1 MSANSSHAKSRRRL
15 FMQRQAQLHWT
26 EMLRRRS
33 TVAFI
38 LGVLVWSLI
47 MFRLFYYQ
55 VLKASEYKKIA
66 TRQVQ
71 LHIKLEAKRGIIYD
85 RKGNELVINLPA
97 ESFFAV
103 PESVSNV
110 ELVTKT
116 FFPSPDPKA
125 IQIKPD
131 LTSRKK
137 FVWLKRKVEKEEGD
151 KLKEIKLDGVWAKYE
166 TKRYY
171 LYGDLVKEVLG
182 FVDIDNRGLGGMEY
196 QYDGLLK
203 GQEGE
208 GIFQRD
214 GHQNY
219 YQTTE
224 FPIQKPVDGRS
235 LVLTIDVELQSIVE
249 QELKRGIE
257 LTGADG
263 GYALFMHPR
272 TGEILAMAYCGKD
285 DGLPIKNRVISD
297 CFEPGSTFKLITA
310 AAALEGKLFDP
321 EDKIFAENGK
331 FKVGSKIIHDVH
343 PYGWLTFKEC
353 VMYSSNIALGKI
365 ALRAGKEKIYG
376 CARNFGVGTKTGID
390 LPGEASGFIPSVK
403 NRWPDVALAN
413 IGFGQGVSLT
423 ALQIACAYSA
433 VANGGILMKPYLV
446 KAVLNEKGD
455 TLNTFSPV
463 PVRRVVSENTANLLV
478 DFLKGVV
485 ISGSGKKAKVD
496 GLEIGG
502 KTGTAQKAKPGGGG
516 YEENS
521 YLASFIGFFPADD
534 PQMVGLITLD
544 SPRSAHLGGS
554 TAAPVFKNTTQRIVA
569 LAGET
574 ILTSVAKNVL
584 SASKQ
589 KAPLALLEQKLKETE
604 RKYLVQSGKT
614 PVLSLPVSDSTAEID
629 SQIPDVRGMTTRE
642 AVRILNQKDLK
653 FVVRGSGIVVNQ
665 IFEADSSLARDSTSI
680 ILECQPL

>member
-1 MSANSSHAKSRRRL
+1 MSVNFSKVKSRRRL
-15 FMQRQAQLHWT
+15 FMQRQAQAQWT

-38 LGVLVWSLI
+38 LATVIWSLI
-47 MFRLFYYQ
+47 LCRLFYYQ

-66 TRQVQ
+66 TRQAQ

-85 RKGNELVINLPA
+85 RQGNELAINLPA

-110 ELVTKT
+110 NLVTKT
-116 FFPSPDPKA
+116 FFPFPDPKA
-125 IQIKPD
+125 IQMTKE

-151 KLKEIKLDGVWAKYE
+151 KLKETKLEGVWAKYE

-171 LYGDLVKEVLG
+171 VYAGLAKDVLG
-182 FVDIDNRGLGGMEY
+182 FVDIDNCGLGGMEY
-196 QYDGLLK
+196 QYDRLLK
-203 GQEGE
+203 GQDGD

-224 FPIQKPVDGRS
+224 FPIQKPVDGKS

-257 LTGADG
+257 MTGADG

-310 AAALEGKLFDP
+310 AAALEGKLYAP

-343 PYGWLTFKEC
+343 PNGWLTFKEC

-365 ALRAGKEKIYG
+365 ALRVGKEKLYD
-376 CARNFGVGTKTGID
+376 CARSFGVGFKTGID
-390 LPGEASGFIPSVK
+390 LPGEASGYIPSAK

-423 ALQIACAYSA
+423 ALQIVCAYSA
-433 VANGGILMKPYLV
+433 VANGGVLMKPYVV
-446 KAVLNEKGD
+446 KAVLDEKGD
-455 TLNTFSPV
+455 TLNAFTPV

-485 ISGSGKKAKVD
+485 TSGSGKRAKVD

-534 PQMVGLITLD
+534 PQMIGLITLD
-544 SPRSAHLGGS
+544 SPKNAHLGGS
-554 TAAPVFKNTTQRIVA
+554 TAAPVFKNAAQRIVA
-569 LAGET
+569 LAGED

-589 KAPLALLEQKLKETE
+589 KAPLALLEQKLQETE
-604 RKYLVQSGKT
+604 QKYLAQSGE
-614 PVLSLPVSDSTAEID
+614 PPALSRTMSDSTAGMD

-642 AVRILNQKDLK
+642 AVRILNQKDVK

-665 IFEADSSLARDSTSI
+665 IFEADSSLVKDSSCM

>member
-1 MSANSSHAKSRRRL
+1 
-15 FMQRQAQLHWT
+15 
-26 EMLRRRS
+26 
-33 TVAFI
+33 VAFI
-38 LGVLVWSLI
+38 LGTVVWSLI

-55 VLKASEYKKIA
+55 VLKAPEYKKIA

-85 RKGNELVINLPA
+85 RRGNELAINLPA

-103 PESVSNV
+103 PESVGNV

-116 FFPSPDPKA
+116 FFPARDPKA
-125 IQIKPD
+125 LQIRED

-151 KLKEIKLDGVWAKYE
+151 KLKEIKLEGVWAKYE

-171 LYGDLVKEVLG
+171 LYTDLAKEVLG
-182 FVDIDNRGLGGMEY
+182 FVDIDNRGLGGVEY
-196 QYDGLLK
+196 QYDRLLK
-203 GQEGE
+203 GEEGE

-224 FPIQKPVDGRS
+224 FPIQKPVDGKS
-235 LVLTIDVELQSIVE
+235 LVLTLDVELQSIVE
-249 QELKRGIE
+249 QELKQGIE

-263 GYALFMHPR
+263 GYAIFMHPR

-285 DGLPIKNRVISD
+285 DGLPVKNRAISD

-310 AAALEGKLFDP
+310 AAALENKLFAP

-331 FKVGSKIIHDVH
+331 FKVGNKIIHDVH
-343 PYGWLTFKEC
+343 PNGWLTFKEC

-365 ALRAGKEKIYG
+365 ALRVGKERLYD
-376 CARNFGVGTKTGID
+376 CARKFGVGTKTGVD

-403 NRWPDVALAN
+403 NRWADVALAN

-433 VANGGILMKPYLV
+433 VANGGILMKPYMV
-446 KAVLNEKGD
+446 KAILDEKGD
-455 TLNTFSPV
+455 TLETFSPV
-463 PVRRVVSENTANLLV
+463 QVRRVVSENTADLLV

-485 ISGSGKKAKVD
+485 TSGSGKRAKIE

-534 PQMVGLITLD
+534 PQMIGLITLD
-544 SPRSAHLGGS
+544 SPKSAHLGGS
-554 TAAPVFKNTTQRIVA
+554 TAAPVFKNAAQRIVA
-569 LAGET
+569 LTGEN

-584 SASKQ
+584 SANKQ
-589 KAPLALLEQKLKETE
+589 KAPLVLLEQKLKENE
-604 RKYLVQSGKT
+604 QKYLIQSGKQ
-614 PVLSLPVSDSTAEID
+614 PVLSLPVSDSTIRVD

-642 AVRILNQKDLK
+642 AIRILNQKDLK
-653 FVVRGSGIVVNQ
+653 FVVRGSGVVVNQ
-665 IFEADSSLARDSTSI
+665 IFEADSGLVSDSSCMI
-680 ILECQPL
+680 IECRPL

>member
-1 MSANSSHAKSRRRL
+1 M
-15 FMQRQAQLHWT
+15 
-26 EMLRRRS
+26 
-33 TVAFI
+33 AFI
-38 LGVLVWSLI
+38 LATLVWSLI

-55 VLKASEYKKIA
+55 VLKAAEYKKIA

-85 RKGNELVINLPA
+85 RKGNELAINLPA

-110 ELVTKT
+110 DLVTRT
-116 FFPSPDPKA
+116 FFSPPNPKA
-125 IQIKPD
+125 IQIKRD
-131 LTSRKK
+131 LASRRK

-151 KLKEIKLDGVWAKYE
+151 KLKQIKLDGVWAKYE

-171 LYGDLVKEVLG
+171 LYGDLAREVLG
-182 FVDIDNRGLGGMEY
+182 FVDIDNRGLGGIEY
-196 QYDGLLK
+196 QCDQLLR
-203 GQEGE
+203 GEEGE

-224 FPIQKPVDGRS
+224 FPIQRPVDGKS

-249 QELKRGIE
+249 QELKKGIE
-257 LTGADG
+257 LTGAEG
-263 GYALFMHPR
+263 GYAVFMQPR

-285 DGLPIKNRVISD
+285 DGLPVKNRVISD

-310 AAALEGKLFDP
+310 AAALEAKLFAP
-321 EDKIFAENGK
+321 EDTIFAENGR
-331 FKVGSKIIHDVH
+331 FKVGRKIIHDVH
-343 PYGWLTFKEC
+343 PNGWLTFKEC

-365 ALRAGKEKIYG
+365 ALRVGKEKIYD

-390 LPGEASGFIPSVK
+390 LPGEAGGFIPSVK
-403 NRWPDVALAN
+403 NRWPDVTLAN

-433 VANGGILMKPYLV
+433 VANGGILMKPYVV
-446 KAVLNEKGD
+446 KAVLDEKGD

-463 PVRRVVSENTANLLV
+463 PVRRVLSEKTADLLV

-485 ISGSGKKAKVD
+485 TSGSGKRAKVE

-521 YLASFIGFFPADD
+521 YIASFIGFFPADD

-544 SPRSAHLGGS
+544 GPRSAHLGGS
-554 TAAPVFKNTTQRIVA
+554 TAAPVFKNATQRIVA
-569 LAGET
+569 LTGEN

-584 SASKQ
+584 SAGRQ
-589 KAPLALLEQKLKETE
+589 KAPLALLEQKLKESE
-604 RKYLVQSGKT
+604 QKYLVQADKPLT
-614 PVLSLPVSDSTAEID
+614 LSQYLSDSATEMD

-642 AVRILNQKDLK
+642 AIRILNQKDLK

-665 IFEADSSLARDSTSI
+665 IFEADSGLAKDTSCM